1 MPRLSMYREEKG
13 NDFRFID
20 RTMSEMYV
28 TGGVSMYIHKYLGP
42 KTPATATGDATQPIY
57 ATQSEKNIQDLLFL
71 ENRDR
76 SYSPDVYVMRGI
88 YNVQDIDFDLSQF
101 GLFLNNDTL
110 FITFHLQNMVDNL
123 GRKLMNGDVL
133 ELPHLKDYYSLDSDM
148 PAALKRFYVVT
159 DAARPAEGFSATW
172 YPHLWRVKCTP
183 LVDSRE
189 YADIIGKVGSDGSG
203 GSGSLKDLLST
214 YKQDIA
220 INDAIITQAE
230 QEVKMSGYD
239 VDPYF
244 VVQVAD
250 EDPPADQMDVNHD
263 TSWYELGSY
272 LTGDGV
278 PPNAAPVTPG
288 VAFPTNP
295 ATGDFCLRLDYFP
308 NRLFKY
314 NGRNWIKIEDDVRT
328 QITSGPMVVPKQL
341 AAFPTVAVD
350 GDLVFRTDQN
360 LLYKYNGTTW
370 VQIAAGSIPGGPTQ
384 RSSFVN
390 NLNKTLTADRGY
402 INERQSL
409 SDALRPKEDNGG

>member
-1 MPRLSMYREEKG
+1 MPKLSVFKPEKG

-20 RTMSEMYV
+20 RIMSEMYTV
-28 TGGVSMYIHKYLGP
+28 GGVDMYVHKFLGP
-42 KTPATATGDATQPIY
+42 KTPAVATGDATQPVY

-110 FITFHLQNMVDNL
+110 FITFHMQNMVDNL

-133 ELPHLKDYYSLDSDM
+133 ELPHLKDYYSLDSDL

-159 DAARPAEGFSATW
+159 DAARPAEGYSATW

-183 LVDSRE
+183 LIDSRE
-189 YADIIGKVGSDGSG
+189 YADILGKPGSDGSG
-203 GSGSLKDLLST
+203 GTGSLSDLLST
-214 YKQDIA
+214 YKTDIA

-230 QEVKMSGYD
+230 AEVKKSGYD
-239 VDPYF
+239 VDPFY
-244 VVQVAD
+244 VIKKNDEAMAAD
-250 EDPPADQMDVNHD
+250 RLNMPVNQD
-263 TSWYELGSY
+263 MNYYEVGSY
-272 LTGDGV
+272 LTGDGI
-278 PPNAAPVTPG
+278 PPNGMPVTPG
-288 VAFPTNP
+288 VAFPTGP

-314 NGRNWIKIEDDVRT
+314 NGKNWIKVEDNVRT
-328 QITSGPMVVPKQL
+328 QLTPGPDVK
-341 AAFPTVAVD
+341 
-350 GDLVFRTDQN
+350 
-360 LLYKYNGTTW
+360 
-370 VQIAAGSIPGGPTQ
+370 TQ

-390 NLNKTLTADRGY
+390 NLNKTATSDRGL

-409 SDALRPKEDNGG
+409 SDALRPKEDDGG